1 MPDLPSWV
9 EPVARYMFEVGLKN
23 TLRVAAISVVA
34 AVAIGVVLGTLIT
47 IKFWP
52 SRVLIR
58 FYIEVWRGL
67 PIIVTLFVVHF
78 GLPTLGP
85 QFEFDVFTSGII
97 TLTLWG
103 SAQIT
108 EATRGAVQ
116 SIPRAQ
122 HEAAEAL
129 GFGWV
134 RRHRYVIFPQ
144 ALRRLIPPLV
154 SLVVGIILNTTLIQI
169 IGGSELLETAEQ
181 SYERLGSPPPVGLLD
196 PHAFEILAA
205 VAAVF
210 FVMCFP
216 LTRLAAYLEKRLT

>member
-1 MPDLPSWV
+1 MADWV
-9 EPVARYMFEVGLKN
+9 EPVVRYMLETGLKN
-23 TLRVAAISVVA
+23 TLRTAVISVVA
-34 AVAIGVVLGTLIT
+34 ATAIGVTLGTLIT
-47 IKFWP
+47 IRFWP

-58 FYIEVWRGL
+58 GYIEVWRGL
-67 PIIVTLFVVHF
+67 PIIVTLFIVHF
-78 GLPTLGP
+78 GLPVLSP
-85 QFEFDVFTSGII
+85 RLEFDVFTSGII

-103 SAQIT
+103 SAQIS

-116 SIPRAQ
+116 SIPREQ
-122 HEAAEAL
+122 HEASAAL

-134 RRHRYVIFPQ
+134 GRHAYVIFPQ

-154 SLVVGIILNTTLIQI
+154 GLIVGIILNTTLIQV

-196 PHAFEILAA
+196 PHAFEILAF
-205 VAAVF
+205 VAAIF

-216 LTRLAAYLEKRLT
+216 LTRLAAFLERRLVA